1 MLQKAAWFML
11 DQEHPST
18 ILVVDDNEAT
28 RYIISRSLK
37 GAGYRVLEA
46 SCGEEALRMVQSKPD
61 LVTLDIQLPDLN
73 GVEICRR
80 IKSHEDTAGIPVL
93 HMSANFTQGRDHAH
107 ALENGADGY
116 LNHPIEEIVLI
127 ATVKAF
133 LRARKAEREREQLL
147 VQSKRDVE
155 QLQIERD
162 LREKFV
168 ATLTHDLRNPLTAA
182 KMGAQLILRQTTA
195 SEAIQRQ
202 AHRIKEN
209 IDRADQMIQDL
220 LDANR
225 VRAGKKLPLK
235 LEDCN
240 LKAVVENTLAD
251 LTTVHGDRFIV
262 SSDNEVAGVWD
273 PRALRRLIENLVNNA
288 VKYGDSYR
296 PITLE
301 LKQDPAQVRLSVH
314 NDGNPLSRE
323 DKERVFKPYQRG
335 ATAEA
340 SLQKGWG
347 LGLVLVH
354 GVAAAHGGHV
364 TVDSDATSGTKFTL
378 VLPRDSTAFLEKIT
392 H

>member
-1 MLQKAAWFML
+1 
-11 DQEHPST
+11 
-18 ILVVDDNEAT
+18 
-28 RYIISRSLK
+28 
-37 GAGYRVLEA
+37 
-46 SCGEEALRMVQSKPD
+46 
-61 LVTLDIQLPDLN
+61 
-73 GVEICRR
+73 
-80 IKSHEDTAGIPVL
+80 
-93 HMSANFTQGRDHAH
+93 
-107 ALENGADGY
+107 
-116 LNHPIEEIVLI
+116 
-127 ATVKAF
+127 
-133 LRARKAEREREQLL
+133 
-147 VQSKRDVE
+147 
-155 QLQIERD
+155 
-162 LREKFV
+162 
-168 ATLTHDLRNPLTAA
+168 
-182 KMGAQLILRQTTA
+182 
-195 SEAIQRQ
+195 
-202 AHRIKEN
+202 
-209 IDRADQMIQDL
+209 